1 MTTKL
6 TTNLKLA
13 VLALALSAA
22 GCVKVRPPVEPREDP
37 AGWPQIMLSSREL
50 QDRIAVRKPMVSQDE
65 AGLLYV
71 TVPVRNTTA
80 RQITIEYQ
88 AVFFDR
94 DHLPIQE
101 TTWFPKTM
109 TAHTQQTFTLNS
121 TSNRADDFQINIRPA
136 K

>member
-1 MTTKL
+1 MPRVLTMKL
-6 TTNLKLA
+6 TQVALG
-13 VLALALSAA
+13 LALTTA

-37 AGWPQIMLSSREL
+37 AGWPQIMLASREL
-50 QDRIAVRKPMVSQDE
+50 QDRIAVRKPMVSQDQ
-65 AGLLYV
+65 AGLMFV
-71 TVPVRNTTA
+71 TVPIRNTTA

-101 TTWFPKTM
+101 TTWFPVTM
-109 TAHTQQTFTLNS
+109 TPHTQKTFTVNC
-121 TSNRADDFQINIRPA
+121 TSPRADDFQINIRPA